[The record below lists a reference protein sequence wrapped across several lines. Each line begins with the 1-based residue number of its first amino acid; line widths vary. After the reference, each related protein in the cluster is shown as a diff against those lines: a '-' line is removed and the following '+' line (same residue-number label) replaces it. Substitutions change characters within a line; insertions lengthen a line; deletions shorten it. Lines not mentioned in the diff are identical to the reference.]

1 MIKLTNLSKYY
12 HSGTS
17 IALGLRKINLSL
29 SCNEFVVITGE
40 SGSGKTTLLSTIS
53 GLLPYEEGE
62 MYVHG
67 APTSHYDE
75 TDWERYRKEHIA
87 FIFQN
92 YNLIDS
98 YTALQNVMTSLLIQG
113 ISKADAK
120 KTALQY
126 LERVGIAAYASHHA
140 SELSSGQK
148 QRLSIARALAKNT
161 KIIVADEPTGN
172 LDAEN
177 GRQIMQL
184 LSELAKDKLVLVV
197 THNYDEAAPFAT
209 RKIRIYD
216 GEIVEDTVLCQKQ
229 SLQAADVSNPPSFE
243 TSASSSVSS
252 STKENAKPAKK
263 HQKTKPMLS
272 SRKIARI
279 FANMDLFARKKRSL
293 LLSSLF
299 FFTAAASFLFFG
311 NFLANLD
318 DTATRIYNNEAFL
331 NSDQTRIAVVRP
343 DGAPF
348 TQKDLSFFAS
358 IDEVK
363 EVEPYGLSNDVNYFC
378 ENGTD
383 YTISYLQLNSGTE
396 ENPIFGEYVYLEESD
411 KFVRT
416 AAGLTNEDLA
426 CGTLPQKTNDVVIYT
441 KDASLLGTKF
451 SCFFSDRKNWPINA
465 YFRLELTICGI
476 LKEETSQYYFSED
489 IGKILNLNLLKDYAA
504 RLYFLESGRWAGGG
518 TEYLIYTDS
527 DFVSQ
532 DTYKIQLPQDQLA
545 YYSKLPPTEYAAQT
559 PVLIGM
565 YPINDNEADYTY
577 LILDEENTTK
587 PVGDTPHTSTKHFL
601 QLSPAVF
608 EEISAGFESTQANLY
623 LTDYAYMDDV
633 LNILFKAG
641 YEAVCPFRVGSVSYD
656 SAKVTERLVTL
667 GLSLLALL
675 ILFVL
680 EIIILR
686 ALLKNG
692 KNDCLILK
700 SIGMEHTILKKIQKN
715 TLLCYALTAFALM
728 LGAVFAANRFVPQLH
743 NLMIYYRP
751 AHFVLLFILN
761 LTAALFTVFSYNH
774 YLSKLLLAGREY

>member
-62 MYVHG
+62 MYIQG
-67 APTSHYDE
+67 TPTSHYDE
-75 TDWERYRKEHIA
+75 TDWENYRKENIA

-113 ISKADAK
+113 ISKTEAK

-177 GRQIMQL
+177 GKQIMQL

-197 THNYDEAAPFAT
+197 THNYEEAAPFAT

-216 GEIVEDTVLCQKQ
+216 GEIVEDTMLSQKQ
-229 SLQAADVSNPPSFE
+229 TTQTVNTSDVTQ
-243 TSASSSVSS
+243 TSASD
-252 STKENAKPAKK
+252 TIQHKK
-263 HQKTKPMLS
+263 HHEQKPLS
-272 SRKIARI
+272 QGKIARI
-279 FANMDLFARKKRSL
+279 FAKMDLFARKKRSVL
-293 LLSSLF
+293 LTSLL
-299 FFTAAASFLFFG
+299 FFTAAASFLFLG

-318 DTATRIYNNEAFL
+318 DTATRIYNNDAFS
-331 NSDQTRIAVVRP
+331 NSEQTRIAVVRP
-343 DGAPF
+343 DGTAL
-348 TQKDLSFFAS
+348 TKEDLSFFAS

-378 ENGTD
+378 ENGID
-383 YTISYLQLNSGTE
+383 YTTTYLQLNSGKE
-396 ENPIFGEYVYLEESD
+396 ENPLFSENIYLKESD

-416 AAGLTNEDLA
+416 AAGLTSEDLA
-426 CGTLPQKTNDVVIYT
+426 YGTLPQKTNDVVIYT
-441 KDASLLGTKF
+441 EDASLLGTKF
-451 SCFFSDRKNWPINA
+451 SCFFSDLKNWPINT

-476 LKEETSQYYFSED
+476 LKEETSQYYFSEEV
-489 IGKILNLNLLKDYAA
+489 GKILNLNLTEDYAA
-504 RLYFLESGRWAGGG
+504 RLYFFESGRWAGGS

-527 DFVSQ
+527 DF
-532 DTYKIQLPQDQLA
+532 IPQDIYQMRLPKDQLT
-545 YYSKLPPTEYAAQT
+545 YYSKIPATNYATLP

-565 YPINDNEADYTY
+565 YPITNYEADSTY
-577 LILDEENTTK
+577 IVLEETNTPK
-587 PVGDTPHTSTKHFL
+587 PVADTEHTSTKHFL
-601 QLSPAVF
+601 QLSQLLF
-608 EEISAGFESTQANLY
+608 NEINAGFESTQANLY
-623 LTDYAYMDDV
+623 ITDYAYMDDV
-633 LNILFKAG
+633 LTTLFRAG
-641 YEAVCPFRVGSVSYD
+641 YEAVCPFRIGSVSYD
-656 SAKVTERLVTL
+656 SAKVTERLITL
-667 GLSLLALL
+667 GLSLLALFV
-675 ILFVL
+675 LFVL

-692 KNDCLILK
+692 RNDCLILK
-700 SIGMEHTILKKIQKN
+700 SIGMEHTVLKKIHKT

-728 LGAVFAANRFVPQLH
+728 LGTVLLANRFIPQVH
-743 NLMIYYRP
+743 NLMIYYRLK
-751 AHFVLLFILN
+751 HFVLLLLLN
-761 LTAALFTVFSYNH
+761 LTAALFTAFSYNR